1 MWGNC
6 HLNKTKDISS
16 AWEPLRSIEAC
27 EAVSLEDA
35 SPQWTEAV
43 KGMET
48 CQTPTAWPMR
58 YSTWM
63 GFWGSEDVGYCVF
76 IFFACM
82 HKVVIYKYNNINNH
96 KLMSNSLTHKKI
108 ISGNLLTHW
117 NGLNLSRLSCNIS
130 TARALSFAP
139 SPIQWSKA
147 CFEIQQYIWKLLP
160 IQSLD
165 KNGRYCR

>member
-1 MWGNC
+1 M
-6 HLNKTKDISS
+6 ISS
-16 AWEPLRSIEAC
+16 YKRKRKRTISCEAIAISIEAC

-48 CQTPTAWPMR
+48 CQTPRKRVHGVANAIFNLDGFL
-58 YSTWM
+58 
-63 GFWGSEDVGYCVF
+63 GFWRRWLLCLH
-76 IFFACM
+76 IFCM
-82 HKVVIYKYNNINNH
+82 YAQVVIYKYNNINNH

-147 CFEIQQYIWKLLP
+147 CFEIQ
-160 IQSLD
+160 
-165 KNGRYCR
+165 